1 MIRQPNRLHGIE
13 LSTSE
18 ENAPT
23 LRWGESDAGLHG
35 DADSVKYLKGGKA
48 VIDFGNDGDSTDLV
62 IRGAHNSAYGKAR
75 IFLQGTRGTL
85 DAPAY
90 VQSGENISAIHTTT
104 TLPDKTDRSVG
115 NIYFTATQNHGATVA
130 GTKLGVAVVPYGTD
144 TVAVAA
150 TIHMDTTSTIL
161 DGGKG
166 GRLRLGSAASEI
178 SFGDNSVI
186 VDNGITKI
194 TTGENAHT
202 TAMSVAA
209 EYIAGETRQVAGIRT
224 ERRDDWSDSAN
235 EAGQISL
242 CVTKTDAT
250 DEVLHP
256 ALIAAH
262 YGDAGAQ
269 VEIPDGLLVLNRIRL
284 SEKWRISVD
293 ASDDLIFEYND
304 GGGWVKKAEFAH
316 D

>member
-1 MIRQPNRLHGIE
+1 MIRLPNRLHGIE

-48 VIDFGNDGDSTDLV
+48 VIDFGGDADSTDL
-62 IRGAHNSAYGKAR
+62 ILRGANNSAYGKAR

-90 VQSGENISAIHTTT
+90 VQSGEIISAIHTTT
-104 TLPDKTDRSVG
+104 TLPDKTYRSVG

-144 TVAVAA
+144 TLAVAA
-150 TIHMDTTSTIL
+150 TIHMDATSTII

-166 GRLRLGSAASEI
+166 GQLKFGEAASEI
-178 SFGDNSVI
+178 SFGNDSAI
-186 VDNGITKI
+186 VSNGITKI
-194 TTGENAHT
+194 TTEENTHT
-202 TAMSVAA
+202 TSVSVASQ
-209 EYIAGETRQVAGIRT
+209 YIAGQTRQVAGIRT
-224 ERRDDWSDSAN
+224 ERRDDWSDSTN

-284 SEKWRISVD
+284 SDNWRISVD
-293 ASDDLIFEYND
+293 AGDDLIFEYND
-304 GGGWVKKAEFAH
+304 GSGWTEKGKFAH